1 MTAMEAADPVVA
13 SYDVYLTESDV
24 SRYVLQYVDRPA
36 EYPYDEQ
43 EAQKPTA
50 LRLKPHT
57 GLVEVDIPIST
68 GICYDTGK
76 GLKYGDAL
84 ANSRTTKDGGAY
96 GMAGGFASGGPAAR
110 GRAKIET
117 EDVEMRNVAID
128 EQDKKG
134 QGGSLLS
141 VQTLGGRIKESENG
155 DPLYMLGAFRGNNLH
170 LSPVSAVV
178 QLRPQLHHL
187 DAVEE
192 AAAKGR
198 GARARKDMDED
209 GAPEA
214 RVIDMKVKSADGRG
228 APLARSIALLKK
240 MQEEKWQAYD
250 WVDSASEDAWF
261 TYENYMINNYPEG
274 LPQLESAITGEDY
287 LDEMSAPRIDP
298 AQPGQ
303 NRKRYRVTKIDKRQ
317 ASDGE
322 AEDD

>member
-1 MTAMEAADPVVA
+1 MTATEASDPVVA

-24 SRYVLQYVDRPA
+24 ARYVLQYVDRPP

-50 LRLKPHT
+50 LRLKPRT

-68 GICYDTGK
+68 AICYDVGK
-76 GLKYGDAL
+76 GLKYGDSL
-84 ANSRTTKDGGAY
+84 ANSRTAREGGAY
-96 GMAGGFASGGPAAR
+96 GMAGGFASGGPVAAAR
-110 GRAKIET
+110 GRVKIET
-117 EDVEMRNVAID
+117 EDIETRNIVVD

-134 QGGSLLS
+134 QGGSLLN
-141 VQTLGGRIKESENG
+141 VQTLGGRIKESEDG

-187 DAVEE
+187 DAAEE

-228 APLARSIALLKK
+228 APIARSIALLKK
-240 MQEEKWQAYD
+240 MQEERWQVYD

-274 LPQLESAITGEDY
+274 LPQLESTITGEDY
-287 LDEMSAPRIDP
+287 LAEMSAPRIDP
-298 AQPGQ
+298 ARPEQ
-303 NRKRYRVTKIDKRQ
+303 KRRFTKIDKRQ

-322 AEDD
+322 VEDN